1 MMNNVDYKYIWAD
14 SEYGEVVTCIFSYHA
29 GGNGLYKA
37 TINRN
42 TKSGSL
48 WRYERGWEHLFGYE
62 RSFTKDMDI
71 NDLMNDTD
79 EIHFALRPVGGLRDE

>member
-1 MMNNVDYKYIWAD
+1 MNNVDYKISFTD
-14 SEYGEVVTCIFSYHA
+14 SEYGEIVTCIFSYHA

-42 TKSGSL
+42 MKSGSV
-48 WRYERGWEHLFGYE
+48 WRYESGWEHLFAYE

-71 NDLMNDTD
+71 NDLMEGTD
-79 EIHFALRPVGGLRDE
+79 PLHFHLVGGLRDE